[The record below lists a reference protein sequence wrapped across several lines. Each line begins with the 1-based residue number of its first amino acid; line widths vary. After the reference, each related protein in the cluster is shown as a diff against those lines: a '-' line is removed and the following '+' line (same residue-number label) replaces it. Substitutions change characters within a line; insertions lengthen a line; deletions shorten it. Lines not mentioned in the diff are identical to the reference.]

1 MQPIGTDSVTVE
13 VRAIRDKY
21 AAQFD
26 RDVAAI
32 FWDLRFRQKSSRRD
46 YVWYPARDV
55 ETRSDFV
62 ASGRHGRATDATPST
77 S

>member
-1 MQPIGTDSVTVE
+1 MQPIGTDSITVE

-26 RDVAAI
+26 CDVAAI
-32 FWDLRFRQKSSRRD
+32 FGDLRFRQKSSRRD
-46 YVWYPARDV
+46 YICYPARDV

-62 ASGRHGRATDATPST
+62 ASGRQGRVTGATPST
-77 S
+77 